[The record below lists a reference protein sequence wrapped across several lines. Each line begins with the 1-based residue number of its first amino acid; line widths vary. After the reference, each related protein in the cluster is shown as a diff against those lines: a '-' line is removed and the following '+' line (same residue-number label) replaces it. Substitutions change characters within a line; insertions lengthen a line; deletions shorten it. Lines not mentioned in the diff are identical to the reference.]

1 MDVGAKVSCILCH
14 RSEETVTTG
23 ALSNKDQVTAHQ
35 NCLLYSSGLYCENS
49 PLSDDLFG
57 FSVQDVLDEVKRGRK
72 LNCNKCKRKGA
83 TAGCE
88 VRSCSKSYHYPCAVQ
103 RGAKIIEDPV
113 KGKYGLFCF
122 KHHEQPQRAENDGL
136 VNGLNFYSPKAG
148 TSKSL
153 NRAGSSKV
161 YCLACEKTEGNIRS
175 ESLSNTIIML
185 SCDQHAPSSHQRNV
199 NDDPAVAGPSGHSS
213 APSGSSTH
221 LPSKR
226 RLSVNDKQEMSPSKR
241 KREGWARRI
250 SDISSSDENEPN
262 TQMEIFAPLESDLE
276 ESANSAPEH
285 QLHRTERV
293 SPTEPP
299 SGINLEDESTNKDE
313 DEITIHSDNESQS
326 LLPPVVPPSSAL
338 TPPASSPARTKVTL
352 VWSVGREDQGFSPK
366 QNPVHSPDQQTA
378 GPSVPRQT
386 SAVPPPSPDRPRAR
400 GDTGTGS
407 AISPA
412 PPETASVALV
422 SSAPSP
428 AAPPIDPEEPSVDS
442 PSFWRSCNAAGC
454 TRAIFTHFINEMND
468 ISNRIQSDQASQED
482 YDRALRVMA
491 ASGKLEDLVAEQQK
505 ELQQKQ
511 MELTKAA
518 AAMSKVVSALR
529 R

>member
-1 MDVGAKVSCILCH
+1 M
-14 RSEETVTTG
+14 
-23 ALSNKDQVTAHQ
+23 
-35 NCLLYSSGLYCENS
+35 
-49 PLSDDLFG
+49 F
-57 FSVQDVLDEVKRGRK
+57 F
-72 LNCNKCKRKGA
+72 
-83 TAGCE
+83 
-88 VRSCSKSYHYPCAVQ
+88 
-103 RGAKIIEDPV
+103 
-113 KGKYGLFCF
+113 
-122 KHHEQPQRAENDGL
+122 
-136 VNGLNFYSPKAG
+136 
-148 TSKSL
+148 
-153 NRAGSSKV
+153 
-161 YCLACEKTEGNIRS
+161 
-175 ESLSNTIIML
+175 
-185 SCDQHAPSSHQRNV
+185 
-199 NDDPAVAGPSGHSS
+199 
-213 APSGSSTH
+213 
-221 LPSKR
+221 
-226 RLSVNDKQEMSPSKR
+226 
-241 KREGWARRI
+241 
-250 SDISSSDENEPN
+250 
-262 TQMEIFAPLESDLE
+262 
-276 ESANSAPEH
+276 
-285 QLHRTERV
+285 LHRTERV

-482 YDRALRVMA
+482 YDRALTVMA

>member
-153 NRAGSSKV
+153 NRAGSSK
-161 YCLACEKTEGNIRS
+161 
-175 ESLSNTIIML
+175 
-185 SCDQHAPSSHQRNV
+185 RNV

-468 ISNRIQSDQASQED
+468 ISNRIQSDQASQEGERGLKKQTGFPYNLGSSCLKTVRHFCSFTGRSCLSTD

-505 ELQQKQ
+505 GEVH
-511 MELTKAA
+511 
-518 AAMSKVVSALR
+518 SSVVGRGAGTFRPSR
-529 R
+529 GQE